1 MRRENS
7 VTVSMLNDLIVH
19 KLTGILNK
27 LETVATDQDVRHLQ
41 EELQAILENHQTIAV
56 DMQSSNG
63 DKL

>member
-1 MRRENS
+1 
-7 VTVSMLNDLIVH
+7 MLNDLIVH